1 MINFL
6 AIRWDV
12 NPEMFALGPIHLRYY
27 GVLFVLSFIAAYFV
41 MRKIFRREQ
50 MSQNLLDNFAFTIVI
65 SAVIG
70 ARLGHC
76 LFYQPTHFLTHP
88 WEIVWPF
95 SNGEFIGFQGLASH
109 GGAIG
114 ILLGLWWWCR
124 KQKKSYMWAMERIV
138 VTTPL
143 AGAIIRFGNL
153 MNSEIYGDVTSLPWG
168 FEFIKNLSDWMAG
181 HPPIYTAPSHP
192 TQIYEALAYLAIFFV
207 MWFLYS
213 KKLPKLKRG
222 MLFGIFLIL
231 LFGMRFLIEFIKQ
244 TQVPFEDS
252 LSLNMGQ
259 ILSLPFILAGIGIL
273 CWAFVKGKP
282 ELELMKKEQA
292 KKGNPVKQKII
303 KK

>member
-6 AIRWDV
+6 AIKWNVD
-12 NPEMFALGPIHLRYY
+12 PEMFALGPIHLRYY
-27 GVLFVLSFIAAYFV
+27 GVLFVLSFVAAYFV
-41 MRKIFRREQ
+41 MRKIFRREH
-50 MSQNLLDNFAFTIVI
+50 MSQNLLDSLAFTIAI

-76 LFYQPTHFLTHP
+76 LFYETFDNTNFWAQP
-88 WEIVWPF
+88 WRVVWPF
-95 SNGEFIGFQGLASH
+95 RDGEFIGFQGLASH

-124 KQKKSYMWAMERIV
+124 KYKKSYMWAMERIV

-143 AGAIIRFGNL
+143 AGAFIRFGNL

-168 FEFIKNLSDWMAG
+168 FIFVRAG
-181 HPPIYTAPSHP
+181 ETQACHP

-244 TQVPFEDS
+244 PQMTDGFEKTS
-252 LSLNMGQ
+252 MLNMGQ

-273 CWAFVKGKP
+273 YWSFMKGKP

-292 KKGNPVKQKII
+292 KKGNPVKQKVN

>member
-95 SNGEFIGFQGLASH
+95 NNGEFIGFQGLASH

-168 FEFIKNLSDWMAG
+168 FIFVRAG
-181 HPPIYTAPSHP
+181 ETQPCHP
-192 TQIYEALAYLAIFFV
+192 TQIYEMLSYLAIFFV

-213 KKLPKLKRG
+213 KRLPKLKRG

-273 CWAFVKGKP
+273 CWAFMKGKP
-282 ELELMKKEQA
+282 ELELMKKEQTQ
-292 KKGNPVKQKII
+292 KGNPVKQKTN